1 MREWALIAILGV
13 GCGGKKDPPS
23 PPPSG
28 NRPATP
34 TAVPE
39 PTPIEAPAFPETT
52 RSLQLTRTVSV
63 RLEPSEDAR
72 RIGTIAIDTRV
83 RWTQTATGK
92 GCKKPWVEIA
102 PRGWVC
108 ADYVT
113 PTKLA
118 PLGREV
124 PMLDRGEVVPGIYGK
139 VTAANQVTYQLQ
151 KPELKKG
158 KKKKDDKARDKADG
172 PVVSTT
178 QVDGA
183 PPEPTGPQ
191 PTMIEGAPLV
201 GSITVRQYDEVTVG
215 GKDYWKVSK
224 KDNEYVLRS
233 AISPHRPSLYAGARF
248 GDETGLA
255 APIAFVYPRAAGYQS
270 AYTLRKAVGGGIARA
285 LPTRTP
291 IAILETQNDKAG
303 KPIAYRIAAPATA
316 PGPGPGSLP
325 IDPASE
331 WIRPSDVRVFTPAAP
346 PAQLR
351 PGERWIDVDLDTQIL
366 VAYEGDL
373 AVYATMISSG
383 KKDTPT
389 TTGVYRMWL
398 KESEADMKNLKSE
411 DPYSVATVPWTQFFF
426 PDEDLAI
433 HTAYW
438 HDAFGQQRSHGCV
451 NVAPKDARWLYF
463 WSDPQVPPGWTMAA
477 GVVEAPGSIVRVR
490 SKADP
495 DPQLKGYARQVD
507 ELRRQ
512 NG

>member
-1 MREWALIAILGV
+1 MRRSWVALLGLAV
-13 GCGGKKDPPS
+13 GCGGKKD
-23 PPPSG
+23 
-28 NRPATP
+28 TP
-34 TAVPE
+34 PE
-39 PTPIEAPAFPETT
+39 PSVTQPPTTAPTPGAPELPIEAPAFPEGT
-52 RSLQLTRTVSV
+52 RSLELTRTVSV
-63 RLEPSEDAR
+63 RLEPGEDAR
-72 RIGTIAIDTRV
+72 RIGTIAVDTRV
-83 RWTQTATGK
+83 RWTQTAAGK
-92 GCKKPWVEIA
+92 GCKKDWVQIV

-108 ADYVT
+108 GDYLQAS
-113 PTKLA
+113 KKA

-124 PMLDRGEVVPGIYGK
+124 PMLDRGELVPGSYGK
-139 VTAANQVTYQLQ
+139 VTALNQVTYALQ
-151 KPELKKG
+151 KPEPPKKD
-158 KKKKDDKARDKADG
+158 KKRDTKKKDAEG
-172 PVVSTT
+172 PVTSTQQIDPT
-178 QVDGA
+178 S
-183 PPEPTGPQ
+183 PEAGPQ
-191 PTMIEGAPLV
+191 PKMVEGAPLV

-215 GKDYWKVSK
+215 GKQYWKVSK

-233 AISPHRPSLYAGARF
+233 AISQHKPSLYNGARL
-248 GDETGLA
+248 GDDTGLA

-270 AYTLRKAVGGGIARA
+270 AYTLNKATGGGIARA

-291 IAILETQNDKAG
+291 IAILETSADKKG
-303 KPIAYRIAAPATA
+303 TPLAYRIAAPSTA
-316 PGPGPGSLP
+316 PGPGPGSPP
-325 IDPASE
+325 IVPGSE
-331 WIRPSDVRVFTPAAP
+331 WIRANDVRIFTPSPP
-346 PAQLR
+346 PAQLAK
-351 PGERWIDVDLDTQIL
+351 GERWIDIDLDTQIL

-389 TTGVYRMWL
+389 TTGIYRMWV

-411 DPYSVATVPWTQFFF
+411 DPYSVATVPWTQFFY

-477 GVVEAPGSIVRVR
+477 GVVESPGSLVRVR

-495 DPQLKGYARQVD
+495 NPALKGYARQVD
-507 ELRRQ
+507 EIRRQ